1 MTQQMRVAIYL
12 SLGYTKKEIAN
23 MTGRSFH
30 TINQETRIIYQKT
43 GSRNLAD
50 ITCSMITFITHV
62 PVRSIL
68 QDAIKTN

>member
-1 MTQQMRVAIYL
+1 MKKQIRVAIYL

-23 MTGRSFH
+23 MTGKSYH

-50 ITCSMITFITHV
+50 ITCHMITSLTNV
-62 PVRSIL
+62 PVRDIL
-68 QDAIKTN
+68 QESLKEA

>member
-1 MTQQMRVAIYL
+1 MTQQIKVAIYL

-23 MTGRSFH
+23 MTGKSFH

-50 ITCSMITFITHV
+50 ITCSMITYLTHV
-62 PVRSIL
+62 PVRNVL
-68 QDAIKTN
+68 MNAIKTN